1 MRILATPEGQRFLS
15 LGPRLAM
22 EVMKTTRDIVTVTE
36 DLERMV
42 EDIESACCDVV
53 MADPLPIPPSCT
65 TTPITPIPAAPILTA
80 KWVVVKGDDWEM
92 VDCS

>member
-1 MRILATPEGQRFLS
+1 
-15 LGPRLAM
+15 M

-42 EDIESACCDVV
+42 EDIESSCCDVV
-53 MADPLPIPPSCT
+53 MADALPVLPSCT
-65 TTPITPIPAAPILTA
+65 TPINTTPTPAAPILTT
-80 KWVVVKGDDWEM
+80 KWVVVKGEDWEM